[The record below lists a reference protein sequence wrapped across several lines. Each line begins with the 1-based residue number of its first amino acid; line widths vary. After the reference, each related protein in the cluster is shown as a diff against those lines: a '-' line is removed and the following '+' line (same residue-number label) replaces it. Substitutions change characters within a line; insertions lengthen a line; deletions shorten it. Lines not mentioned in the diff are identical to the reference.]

1 MDEFLSKRL
10 GCFIKK
16 ERERQRISIRAFAKD
31 ILVSHTQL
39 VNIESGKVY
48 PSEQLLLSIMDEL
61 CIKEDIRRQLADTE
75 QIKEKLSLFFDS
87 FYAQDHEKINSIIQE
102 IIEYEESIT
111 NNLYAIDFQVYK
123 LIYYTCCNID
133 TNLAEKLIK
142 SIEQEINSLTSD
154 ELVLFY
160 FCKSQFL
167 MDKNELDAAEML
179 LKKAENLT
187 KNEKFLSLIYNF
199 LGIVNTIQDKTAIA
213 VINYLKAKK
222 IFDLKLNYVRSLYV
236 NTNIAVA
243 YIYSKAYNDA
253 IQACKENIIVAKQL
267 NLYGV
272 ISINAHNLSYVYM
285 MMKDYEQVNE
295 YAELSV
301 KYGVPDN
308 GVYWNN
314 AYSFLKMNNFSSCK
328 NWIKEGR
335 SMLKDNE
342 IKLGYMFDYLE
353 CRLENNLQECLK
365 ILDKILQ
372 KEDFN
377 SSFNNQDR
385 NMILKEILELG
396 TLMEDTEIL
405 LKYKSE
411 LLEL

>member
-1 MDEFLSKRL
+1 M
-10 GCFIKK
+10 
-16 ERERQRISIRAFAKD
+16 
-31 ILVSHTQL
+31 
-39 VNIESGKVY
+39 
-48 PSEQLLLSIMDEL
+48 
-61 CIKEDIRRQLADTE
+61 
-75 QIKEKLSLFFDS
+75 
-87 FYAQDHEKINSIIQE
+87 
-102 IIEYEESIT
+102 
-111 NNLYAIDFQVYK
+111 
-123 LIYYTCCNID
+123 
-133 TNLAEKLIK
+133 
-142 SIEQEINSLTSD
+142 
-154 ELVLFY
+154 
-160 FCKSQFL
+160 
-167 MDKNELDAAEML
+167 
-179 LKKAENLT
+179 
-187 KNEKFLSLIYNF
+187 
-199 LGIVNTIQDKTAIA
+199 
-213 VINYLKAKK
+213 
-222 IFDLKLNYVRSLYV
+222 RSLYV

-253 IQACKENIIVAKQL
+253 IQACKENIIVAEQL

-365 ILDKILQ
+365 ILVKYC
-372 KEDFN
+372 K
-377 SSFNNQDR
+377 R
-385 NMILKEILELG
+385 K
-396 TLMEDTEIL
+396 TLIRVLITRIET
-405 LKYKSE
+405 
-411 LLEL
+411 